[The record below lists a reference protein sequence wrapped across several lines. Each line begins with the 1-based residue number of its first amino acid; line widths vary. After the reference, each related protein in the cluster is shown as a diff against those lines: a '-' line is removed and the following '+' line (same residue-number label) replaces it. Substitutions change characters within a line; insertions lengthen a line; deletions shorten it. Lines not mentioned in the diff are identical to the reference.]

1 MNYYQ
6 VMLVSKSGIN
16 VSKILYTEEALD
28 QYIRYDLKQECY
40 VQKFVGGL
48 CVDSFHITKDKLREF
63 RKHDWIGI
71 CFIVCG
77 VLLFNL
83 YRL

>member
-1 MNYYQ
+1 MF
-6 VMLVSKSGIN
+6 L
-16 VSKILYTEEALD
+16 KILYTEEALD

-63 RKHDWIGI
+63 RK
-71 CFIVCG
+71 
-77 VLLFNL
+77 L
-83 YRL
+83 

>member
-1 MNYYQ
+1 MVIERKRGCKVEYVLYIED
-6 VMLVSKSGIN
+6 KSGIN

-63 RKHDWIGI
+63 RK
-71 CFIVCG
+71 F
-77 VLLFNL
+77 
-83 YRL
+83 

>member
-16 VSKILYTEEALD
+16 VSKILYTEEALE

-63 RKHDWIGI
+63 RK
-71 CFIVCG
+71 
-77 VLLFNL
+77 L
-83 YRL
+83 